1 MDDLY
6 ILLKIVCS
14 KRKSGSNT
22 FVDGLRQKVLCKK
35 QGNYKRGYIVRNS
48 RVHLSDPLAR

>member
-35 QGNYKRGYIVRNS
+35 LGNYKRGYIVRNS